1 MVWGP
6 KGWGAWYGAQMLSS
20 SASGKITTFV
30 ILPDNG
36 FLWSA
41 CGFSLEGSSLLFLPI
56 LMLSFHLLLW
66 RFCLPTFRVPFRRNY
81 FIHSCRFVVS
91 IGGGKFRIFL
101 CHHLQPFLPYFNFCS
116 ILSTIKYFF
125 NLYISFWISL
135 AYSKVCNGHYRHYS
149 NTLLYKYKIK
159 LSKAMSRIIQKLLRK
174 HIKRRK
180 HIGSE
185 LIHFIRI

>member
-41 CGFSLEGSSLLFLPI
+41 CGFSLEGSSLLFLPV
-56 LMLSFHLLLW
+56 LMLSFFLSLW
-66 RFCLPTFRVPFRRNY
+66 RFWLPTFRVPFGRNY
-81 FIHSCRFVVS
+81 FICSCRFVVS
-91 IGGGKFRIFL
+91 IGGGKFGILL

-116 ILSTIKYFF
+116 VLSTIKYFF

-135 AYSKVCNGHYRHYS
+135 ACSKIKCVMDIIDITVIH
-149 NTLLYKYKIK
+149 YKYKVIK
-159 LSKAMSRIIQKLLRK
+159 SNEQNNPKIVKKTHKKEKTHRIWINPF
-174 HIKRRK
+174 
-180 HIGSE
+180 S
-185 LIHFIRI
+185 